1 MMSVS
6 AFAML
11 VYLALGLCV
20 LTPCLLLA
28 LVAIDFVKEDLW

>member
-6 AFAML
+6 AFTLL

-28 LVAIDFVKEDLW
+28 LAVIDFVKEKLW